1 MANAHPWILGLT
13 GGIGSGKSSAS
24 KFFAEL
30 GIEVVDADQVARQV
44 VEPGSPAL
52 TAIVKRHGGS
62 ILDSKDAL
70 DRAKLRQI
78 IFNDS
83 NEKLWLNNL
92 LHPLIRTEMLAQLA
106 RAQSPY
112 VILEAPLLFE
122 NGLEKYCQRT
132 LLIDVQLELQL
143 TRTCERDKLS
153 SEAARAIVAAQ
164 MSRSNKVK
172 KADDIISNSGTL
184 AALKNKVKRY
194 HYSYLNRVKL
204 QSPADRQQ

>member
-1 MANAHPWILGLT
+1 MANTPPWLLGLT

-30 GIEVVDADQVARQV
+30 GIEVVDADLVARQV
-44 VEPGSPAL
+44 VVPGSPAL
-52 TAIVKRHGGS
+52 NAIVKRHGES
-62 ILDSKDAL
+62 ILDTNGAL
-70 DRAKLRQI
+70 DRAKLRKI
-78 IFNDS
+78 VFSDNS
-83 NEKLWLNNL
+83 EKLWLNNL
-92 LHPLIRTEMLAQLA
+92 LHPLIRTEMLDQLA

-153 SEAARAIVAAQ
+153 LDAARAIVAAQ
-164 MSRSNKVK
+164 MSRGNKVK

-184 AALKNKVKRY
+184 AALKSKVQRY
-194 HYSYLNRVKL
+194 HYSYLKRVKL
-204 QSPADRQQ
+204 HSCADKQQ

>member
-1 MANAHPWILGLT
+1 MVKAHPWVLGLT

-30 GIEVVDADQVARQV
+30 GIEVVDADLVARQV

-52 TAIVKRHGGS
+52 NAIVKRHGES
-62 ILDSKDAL
+62 ILDTHGAL
-70 DRAKLRQI
+70 NRARLRKI
-78 IFNDS
+78 VFSDNS
-83 NEKLWLNNL
+83 EKLWLNNL
-92 LHPLIRTEMLAQLA
+92 LHPLIRTEMLEQLA
-106 RAQSPY
+106 RAQSLY

-143 TRTCERDKLS
+143 KRTCERDKMTP
-153 SEAARAIVAAQ
+153 EAALAIIAAQ
-164 MSRSNKVK
+164 MSRSNKVQ

-184 AALKNKVKRY
+184 AALKRKVQRY
-194 HYSYLNRVKL
+194 HYSYLKQVKL
-204 QSPADRQQ
+204 HSCADRQQ

>member
-1 MANAHPWILGLT
+1 MANTPPWVLGLT

-24 KFFAEL
+24 KFFSEL
-30 GIEVVDADQVARQV
+30 GIEVVDADRVARQV

-52 TAIVKRHGGS
+52 IAITKRHGEGILGS
-62 ILDSKDAL
+62 DGSL
-70 DRAKLRQI
+70 DRAKLRKI
-78 IFNDS
+78 IFNDDK
-83 NEKLWLNNL
+83 EKRWLNNL
-92 LHPLIRTEMLAQLA
+92 LHPQIRTEMLTQLA
-106 RAQSPY
+106 NAQSPY

-143 TRTCERDKLS
+143 TRTCERDKLTL
-153 SEAARAIVAAQ
+153 EAAKAIVAAQ

-184 AALKNKVKRY
+184 SALKTKVQRY
-194 HYSYLNRVKL
+194 HYSY
-204 QSPADRQQ
+204 

>member
-1 MANAHPWILGLT
+1 MANTHPWVLGLT

-44 VEPGSPAL
+44 VEPSSPAL
-52 TAIVKRHGGS
+52 TAIVKRHGEAIIDNKG
-62 ILDSKDAL
+62 AL
-70 DRAKLRQI
+70 DRAKLRKI
-78 IFNDS
+78 IFSDN
-83 NEKLWLNNL
+83 NEKQWLNNL
-92 LHPLIRTEMLAQLA
+92 LHPQIRTEMLTQLA
-106 RAQSPY
+106 NAQSPY

-143 TRTCERDKLS
+143 TRTCERDKLPL
-153 SEAARAIVAAQ
+153 EAAKAIIAAQ

-184 AALKNKVKRY
+184 AALKVKVQRY
-194 HYSYLNRVKL
+194 HYSYLNIVKL
-204 QSPADRQQ
+204 QSRPDKQQ